1 MTRRARYPGNDH
13 QSRDGEHGKDA
24 KKHQALPAR
33 ARKMA
38 SHSSRTAPEP
48 PGERATQCA
57 ADNTT
62 GWASATAAANPTAA
76 ISGRSGVSSTMQAQ
90 FKESILRRFV
100 SVC

>member
-1 MTRRARYPGNDH
+1 MARRTRYPGNDD
-13 QSRDGEHGKDA
+13 QRRDREHGKDA
-24 KKHQALPAR
+24 EKHYEPPAR

-38 SHSSRTAPEP
+38 SHSSRTAPKP
-48 PGERATQCA
+48 PGARATQCA

-62 GWASATAAANPTAA
+62 GWASATAAASPTAD

>member
-1 MTRRARYPGNDH
+1 MARRARDPGDDD
-13 QSRDGEHGKDA
+13 QSRNREHGKDA
-24 KKHQALPAR
+24 KEHYEPPAR

-38 SHSSRTAPEP
+38 SHSSRTAPNP

-62 GWASATAAANPTAA
+62 GWASATAAASPTAD

-90 FKESILRRFV
+90 FRGSTKTLR
-100 SVC
+100 